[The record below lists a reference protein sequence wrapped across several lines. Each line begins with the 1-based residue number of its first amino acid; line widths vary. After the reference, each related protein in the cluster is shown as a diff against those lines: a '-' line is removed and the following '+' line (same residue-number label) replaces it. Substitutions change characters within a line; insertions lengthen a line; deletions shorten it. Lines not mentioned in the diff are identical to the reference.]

1 MTAEVGSFALILA
14 LLVSLVQSI
23 VPFVAL
29 RRQSAMIAGFVRHAA
44 LTQFLFVAIAF
55 ACLTSLFVH
64 SDFSVQVVAANSH
77 TLKPLLYKVS
87 GVWGNHEGSMLL
99 WVLILSLFGAAVAL
113 FGTNLPERLQ
123 SNVLGVHGMIG
134 LGFLAFI
141 VSTSNP
147 FARLVDAPLEG
158 NGLNPILQDPGLA
171 FHPPFLY
178 LGYVGFSMAFSFSV
192 AALIEGKVDAGW
204 ARWVRPWVLAAWC
217 FLTIGITL
225 GSAWA
230 YYTLGWGGWWFW
242 DPVENASFMPWLAG
256 TALLHSAL
264 VVERRSALQ
273 SWTILLGIVTFSLS
287 LIGTFLVR
295 SGVLTSVH
303 AFAQDPSRGAFIL
316 ALILVA
322 TGGALTL
329 YAIRAPSLKH
339 GALFAAVSR
348 ESGLVLNNVLL
359 TAAVATVFLGTF
371 YPLLVDMLGN
381 DKISVGPPYYNL
393 TFVPIMVPLLL
404 AMVIGPVLKWK
415 RDLLVAALQRLR
427 LAGGLAAFIAVAI
440 LIATFGQRFLVAFF
454 FGIAVW
460 LVIGS
465 LMVLAHRVRLGMTT
479 PLATSLNLARTT
491 PLAVYGLVLAHAGMG
506 VTVAGITGMTA
517 WASEKVQMLRPG
529 QSLQLAGYD
538 IKLRSIGKF
547 PGPNYEAERGTFD
560 ITRNGKPFTQLSS
573 ERRFYP
579 VRQQQTTAAGIRTN
593 LLWNVYVTLGD
604 PDDKGAWAVRSYYHP
619 LVPLVW
625 IGALMMACGGFI
637 SLADRR
643 FRVGAPRRSMR
654 AVPTVVP
661 AE

>member
-23 VPFVAL
+23 VPFAAL

-192 AALIEGKVDAGW
+192 AALIEGKVDASW

-329 YAIRAPSLKH
+329 YAIRAPSLKQ

-440 LIATFGQRFLVAFF
+440 LVATFGQRFLVAFF

-460 LVIGS
+460 LVVGS

-593 LLWNVYVTLGD
+593 LIWNVYVTLGD
-604 PDDKGAWAVRSYYHP
+604 PDDKGAWAVRCYYHP

-643 FRVGAPRRSMR
+643 FRVGAPRRAMR
-654 AVPTVVP
+654 AVPTAVP